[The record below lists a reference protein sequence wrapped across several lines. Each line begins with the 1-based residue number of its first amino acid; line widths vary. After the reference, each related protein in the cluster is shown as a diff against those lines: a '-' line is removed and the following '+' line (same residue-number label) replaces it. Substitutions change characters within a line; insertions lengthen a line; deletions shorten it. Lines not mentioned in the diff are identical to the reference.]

1 MDYGC
6 IELGQ
11 HAGLARGVEP
21 DDATTPITLWLINDR
36 NPSERIDCERSW
48 VLQNRAGAGSIGPV
62 AGNHFDLRVVG
73 RYGQDAS

>member
-1 MDYGC
+1 MDYRC

-21 DDATTPITLWLINDR
+21 DDATTPIALWLINDR

-48 VLQNRAGAGSIGPV
+48 VLQNRDGAGAIGRV
-62 AGNHFDLRVVG
+62 ACNHFDLRVVG
-73 RYGQDAS
+73 RNRQDAS